1 MNCRITIFAERLVTK
16 GRGRARKPIAQGVAR
31 QGWNA
36 DPRQEAAH
44 GRLAGSGSFYWPSPR
59 EAFRAA
65 VVAMRADETVHAVR
79 IEGIG
84 SQPVAYLRRA
94 AVAPRFGCHP
104 GQPELIA
111 RFG

>member
-1 MNCRITIFAERLVTK
+1 MPRAAVGSAERRPDAWP
-16 GRGRARKPIAQGVAR
+16 G

-36 DPRQEAAH
+36 DH
-44 GRLAGSGSFYWPSPR
+44 GRLAGSGSFYWPDPR
-59 EAFRAA
+59 DAYRTA
-65 VVAMRADETVHAVR
+65 VVMLRRDETIDAIR

-84 SQPVAYLRRA
+84 AQPVAYLRRTD
-94 AVAPRFGCHP
+94 VPPRFGCHP